1 MSAYSISWSVS
12 LAVRWPGAQR
22 AAPQS
27 VPVAVNAR
35 MGLNEWEMPFFL
47 RNADVITGTGVGS
60 IRVALLWQQVEPQP
74 DVYTWDKLDRVVGQA
89 RAHNLHVLVTLRALS
104 SWGTQLP
111 FDAAHRY
118 EGA

>member
-1 MSAYSISWSVS
+1 MNRAAHCLLSPRVLGVCLFNLVVG
-12 LAVRWPGAQR
+12 LAGGAVAGAQR

-89 RAHNLHVLVTLRALS
+89 
-104 SWGTQLP
+104 Q
-111 FDAAHRY
+111 
-118 EGA
+118 GAQPACTS